1 MEYIIG
7 GKKYIQRPLVIGQL
21 KQLARLLKNVVI
33 SPDAGPA
40 NIVEA
45 IGDKLPEAIAIV
57 LIPEGVN
64 VKDKNIEEMVRELE
78 FQVDIETAVK
88 IVEDFF
94 DCNQV
99 SLLWKRL
106 QNALK
111 GTEAQ
116 KKS

>member
-21 KQLARLLKNVVI
+21 KQLSKLLKDVVI
-33 SPDAGPA
+33 SSEVKAA
-40 NIVEA
+40 ELVEA
-45 IGDKLPEAIAIV
+45 IGDKLPEALAIV
-57 LIPEGVN
+57 LIPEGVDI
-64 VKDKNIEEMVRELE
+64 KDKNIEEIVKELE

-99 SLLWKRL
+99 SSLLKRI

-111 GTEAQ
+111 ATKAQ
-116 KKS
+116 KTS

>member
-21 KQLARLLKNVVI
+21 KQLSKLLKDVVI
-33 SPDAGPA
+33 SPGASA
-40 NIVEA
+40 AELVEA

-57 LIPEGVN
+57 LIPEGVDI
-64 VKDKNIEEMVRELE
+64 KDKNIEEMVRELE

>member
-21 KQLARLLKNVVI
+21 KQLSKLLKDVVI
-33 SPDAGPA
+33 SSEVKAA
-40 NIVEA
+40 ELVEA

-57 LIPEGVN
+57 LIPEGVDI
-64 VKDKNIEEMVRELE
+64 KDKNIEEIVKELE

-99 SLLWKRL
+99 SSLLKRI

-111 GTEAQ
+111 ATKAQ
-116 KKS
+116 KTS